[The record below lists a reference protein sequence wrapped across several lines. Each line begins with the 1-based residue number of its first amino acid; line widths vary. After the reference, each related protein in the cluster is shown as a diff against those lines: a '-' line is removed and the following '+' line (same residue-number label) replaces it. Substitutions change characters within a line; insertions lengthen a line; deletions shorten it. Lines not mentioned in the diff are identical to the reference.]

1 MVMPIGRYIA
11 WVGASLLALL
21 FVADWYLPQPLP
33 EPARDAINRPVI
45 RIASVQQPP
54 ERIVIDTSQRTMV
67 PQPTLFTDAALTQ
80 PSPPLQSH
88 ASTAPPSTVAKVDQ
102 KKRKVTRRL
111 LPKLAPNQPAFVST
125 PAAASAGSATVPQ
138 TKLSFMDYISGVR
151 RKLFNLN

>member
-1 MVMPIGRYIA
+1 MPIIRYMIG
-11 WVGASLLALL
+11 VGTLLLALL

-54 ERIVIDTSQRTMV
+54 ERIVIDTSQPTIV
-67 PQPTLFTDAALTQ
+67 PLPTLFSDAAPTQ
-80 PSPPLQSH
+80 PSPPLQSY
-88 ASTAPPSTVAKVDQ
+88 ASAAPPSTVANVDQ

-111 LPKLAPNQPAFVST
+111 LPKLAPNQPPFAST

-138 TKLSFMDYISGVR
+138 TKLSFMDIISGVR